1 MFLISFLKRVFFFNF
16 FFINKLNSP
25 SKDLCALK
33 IQQKGRIYMIFG
45 YIEHI
50 LNMIYV

>member
-1 MFLISFLKRVFFFNF
+1 MFLISFLKRVFFF
-16 FFINKLNSP
+16 NKLNSP